1 MTITSKYF
9 NKCAAQIDEITKALV
24 ILQCKSNEEVR
35 AELEGAQNLD
45 NALEGLLS
53 VVRSLRLV

>member
-24 ILQCKSNEEVR
+24 ILQCESNEEVK
-35 AELEGAQNLD
+35 AELEGAQNLT

-53 VVRSLRLV
+53 VVRGLPLV